1 MKTLSIECRG
11 AARSHQFVVSRP
23 SPNRLIERQ
32 SVKHVGLQRCSFSR
46 FWATISSSLD
56 LRKQLWP
63 VQSVFWFVVSKF
75 ELHLVLCSIGFSY
88 LFRKLHLQLFN
99 RTSDLVL
106 WSEIQSALFKRLS
119 FLISSLNS
127 ATTLLFNQ
135 FRGLFSKWTPELQH
149 YYFFDRCSDWFV
161 RATSS
166 FLFSRFSDWFV
177 PQFELLHSCSIG
189 YSDRFVLQIQL
200 HLSCWIGFLI
210 DLFCK
215 LSYIILVPLVFWSIC
230 SVSRATSFLFN
241 RLSESFV
248 LQIEIHH
255 SCESGLMIDL
265 LCKWSYIILVQSVLW

>member
-1 MKTLSIECRG
+1 LFYWFFLS
-11 AARSHQFVVSRP
+11 VSR
-23 SPNRLIERQ
+23 N
-32 SVKHVGLQRCSFSR
+32 
-46 FWATISSSLD
+46 
-56 LRKQLWP
+56 
-63 VQSVFWFVVSKF
+63 
-75 ELHLVLCSIGFSY
+75 
-88 LFRKLHLQLFN
+88 RKLHLQPFN
-99 RTSDLVL
+99 STSDFVL

-127 ATTLLFNQ
+127 ATTLLFNP

-149 YYFFDRCSDWFV
+149 YYLFNRCSDWFV

-166 FLFSRFSDWFV
+166 SLFNRFSDWFV
-177 PQFELLHSCSIG
+177 PQIELLHSCSIG

-241 RLSESFV
+241 RFSESFV

-255 SCESGLMIDL
+255 SCESHL
-265 LCKWSYIILVQSVLW
+265 LCKWSYIILVQSAFWEICSPLLEVHHSCSIGFLIDAFCKWATSFLFNQFSDRFVLQIQLHHSCLISFLIPLCSKFSYIILVPLVFW